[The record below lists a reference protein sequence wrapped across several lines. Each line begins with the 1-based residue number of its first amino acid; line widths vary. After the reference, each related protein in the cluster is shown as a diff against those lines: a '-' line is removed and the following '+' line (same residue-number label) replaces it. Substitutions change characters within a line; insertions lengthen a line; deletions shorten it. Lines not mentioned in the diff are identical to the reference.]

1 MDERGVSSGPIPFFG
16 PFLNAEIDVYID
28 RCVSYQPKESNR
40 MSDLSQSFAPLP
52 AIGTEATLSR
62 AITEDDILLF
72 AAISGDYNPLH
83 LDAEY
88 AKRSLFG
95 QRIAHGFLVGSL
107 ISAVLGND
115 LPGPGS
121 IYLGQTLRFLA
132 PIHIGDT
139 VTVIVKVVALRE
151 EKRIVTLRTECTNQ
165 HGTLVLSGEATV
177 KYQRE
182 IAAA

>member
-1 MDERGVSSGPIPFFG
+1 
-16 PFLNAEIDVYID
+16 
-28 RCVSYQPKESNR
+28 
-40 MSDLSQSFAPLP
+40 MSDLLQSLAPLP
-52 AIGTEATLSR
+52 VIGTEASLSR
-62 AITEDDILLF
+62 TITEDDILLF
-72 AAISGDYNPLH
+72 AVVSGDKNPLH

-88 AKRSLFG
+88 AERSLFG
-95 QRIAHGFLVGSL
+95 KRIAHGFLIGSL

-139 VTVIVKVVALRE
+139 VTVTVKVVALRE
-151 EKRIVTLRTECTNQ
+151 DKRIVTLHTNCTNQ

-177 KYQRE
+177 KYMRE
-182 IAAA
+182 VAA

>member
-1 MDERGVSSGPIPFFG
+1 
-16 PFLNAEIDVYID
+16 
-28 RCVSYQPKESNR
+28 
-40 MSDLSQSFAPLP
+40 MSDLLQALAPLP
-52 AIGTEATLSR
+52 AIGTETSLSR
-62 AITEDDILLF
+62 TITEDDILLF
-72 AAISGDYNPLH
+72 AVVSGDKNPLH

-88 AKRSLFG
+88 AERSIFG
-95 QRIAHGFLVGSL
+95 KRIAHGFLIGSL

-139 VTVIVKVVALRE
+139 VTVVVKVVALRE
-151 EKRIVTLRTECTNQ
+151 DKRIVTLHTNCTNQ

-177 KYQRE
+177 KYMRE
-182 IAAA
+182 ASI

>member
-1 MDERGVSSGPIPFFG
+1 MSMLSAKGVK
-16 PFLNAEIDVYID
+16 
-28 RCVSYQPKESNR
+28 Q
-40 MSDLSQSFAPLP
+40 MSDLLQSLAPLP
-52 AIGTEATLSR
+52 SIGTEASLSR
-62 AITEDDILLF
+62 TITEDDILLF
-72 AAISGDYNPLH
+72 AVVSGDKNPLH

-88 AKRSLFG
+88 AERSLFG
-95 QRIAHGFLVGSL
+95 KRIAHGFLIGSL

-139 VTVIVKVVALRE
+139 VTVVVKVVALRE
-151 EKRIVTLRTECTNQ
+151 DKRIITLHTDCTNQ

-177 KYQRE
+177 KYAKE
-182 IAAA
+182 LEAA